1 VAGFRETRRN
11 VNTAALYRMCYSA
24 ESSGGTFLFV
34 LCAAAF
40 VAFGKGQPAIALLLI
55 VLASMQFLEW
65 IIWSSTPVCTPLNYA
80 ASSAIPV
87 VLALQPTLLA
97 LILWQFD
104 AGYASPHLYR
114 ALFYFGCLATTV
126 VAVHTVRYPR
136 TSCVA
141 PSERGHLDW
150 GLEAS
155 FFKAFHSTYYHV
167 MGFLML
173 SLKPWTLGATLFAG
187 YFLSWVY
194 YRNRYPKEWPSLWC
208 HGINAG
214 AVVALAA

>member
-1 VAGFRETRRN
+1 
-11 VNTAALYRMCYSA
+11 MCYSA

-34 LCAAAF
+34 LVVAAF
-40 VAFGKGQPAIALLLI
+40 LAFGKGQPAVALLLI
-55 VLASMQFLEW
+55 VLASMQVIEY

-97 LILWQFD
+97 LILWQFN

-114 ALFYFGCLATTV
+114 GLFYFGCVMTAV
-126 VAVHTVRYPR
+126 VAVYTALNPR
-136 TSCVA
+136 SSCVA
-141 PSERGHLDW
+141 PSDKGHLDW
-150 GLEAS
+150 GLESS
-155 FFKAFHSTYYHV
+155 FFLMVRAFYNPLIS
-167 MGFLML
+167 FLLL
-173 SLKPWTLGATLFAG
+173 SLKPWTLSVTLFAV
-187 YFLSWVY
+187 YFLSFLH

-214 AVVALAA
+214 AAVALVA

>member
-1 VAGFRETRRN
+1 
-11 VNTAALYRMCYSA
+11 M
-24 ESSGGTFLFV
+24 FV

-40 VAFGKGQPAIALLLI
+40 LAFGKGQPAIALLLI
-55 VLASMQFLEW
+55 VLASMQVIEY
-65 IIWSSTPVCTPLNYA
+65 IIWSSTPSCTPLNYA

-97 LILWQFD
+97 LVLWRFD

-114 ALFYFGCLATTV
+114 GLFYFGCLATAV
-126 VAVHTVRYPR
+126 VAVYTALNPR

-141 PSERGHLDW
+141 PSDKGHLDW
-150 GLEAS
+150 GLEPS
-155 FFKAFHSTYYHV
+155 FFAAFRTFYNPLIS
-167 MGFLML
+167 FLLL
-173 SLKPWTLGATLFAG
+173 SLKPWFLGVPLFAV
-187 YFLSWVY
+187 YFLSFLH

-214 AVVALAA
+214 AAIALVA

>member
-1 VAGFRETRRN
+1 
-11 VNTAALYRMCYSA
+11 MCYSA

-40 VAFGKGQPAIALLLI
+40 LAFGKGQPAVALLLI

-87 VLALQPTLLA
+87 ALALQPTLLA

-114 ALFYFGCLATTV
+114 GLFYFWCGLTAV
-126 VAVHTVRYPR
+126 VAVYTVWYPR

-141 PSERGHLDW
+141 PSSKGHLDW
-150 GLEAS
+150 GLEPS
-155 FFKAFHSTYYHV
+155 FSSTFETVYYPA
-167 MGFLML
+167 MTFLML
-173 SLKPWTLGATLFAG
+173 SLKPWTLGVTLYAA

-194 YRNRYPKEWPSLWC
+194 YRVRYPKEWPSLWC

-214 AVVALAA
+214 TVVALVA